1 METID
6 YQNFLGIAN
15 INNGK
20 NQIKA
25 RVLDVDSNNSKALV
39 ETVDGSLRIKLNNK
53 TGELLSVGDY
63 VVVEY
68 DKVLTKKNAYISL
81 RNGQAVP
88 ATKVN
93 IENAIVVQ
101 EKVASYLLH
110 EYTVVDYIA
119 GNKIVYG
126 GISNPIILNGYTA
139 AKKDIS
145 KDFDLYQEIQFA
157 NKINLYPDSSYSEV
171 YENAKIYLN
180 LNHFNDDGS
189 AYITFKLDSGTLHI
203 LDRSLTTK
211 DISQSGIRLVYENIS
226 PPSPSS
232 LFPYGYARCYI
243 RLYYINKNTNSSSWY
258 TFTDNHV
265 LVSFASEAEYNAAVG
280 LTYEPITLTQ
290 INETKT
296 VVKKGVTT

>member
-6 YQNFLGIAN
+6 YKNFLGVAN

-93 IENAIVVQ
+93 IENAIVIQ

-110 EYTVVDYIA
+110 EYTIVDYVA
-119 GNKIVYG
+119 GNKIMYG
-126 GISNPIILNGYTA
+126 GISNPIILNGYEVYRQNIEYSASYSEIDFYHIYLSSLGHYRNDSKALIEISTIANDGTITA
-139 AKKDIS
+139 NFKIVQRSTGENIKDTTVTT
-145 KDFDLYQEIQFA
+145 KDMTSLGIGLAYQTIYKPGTS
-157 NKINLYPDSSYSEV
+157 NYPNGYIMGNLCMKYRDVTTGKIKYIYFSSYSIFFE
-171 YENAKIYLN
+171 
-180 LNHFNDDGS
+180 
-189 AYITFKLDSGTLHI
+189 
-203 LDRSLTTK
+203 
-211 DISQSGIRLVYENIS
+211 
-226 PPSPSS
+226 
-232 LFPYGYARCYI
+232 
-243 RLYYINKNTNSSSWY
+243 
-258 TFTDNHV
+258 
-265 LVSFASEAEYNAAVG
+265 FASISEYNAAIG
-280 LTYEPITLTQ
+280 LTYEPQTLSQ
-290 INETKT
+290 VNETKT
-296 VVKKGVTT
+296 VV

>member
-6 YQNFLGIAN
+6 YKNFLGVAN
-15 INNGK
+15 INNDK

-110 EYTVVDYIA
+110 EYTLVDYVA
-119 GNKIVYG
+119 GNKIMYG
-126 GISNPIILNGYTA
+126 GVSNSIVLNGYEAGTYYT
-139 AKKDIS
+139 KS
-145 KDFDLYQEIQFA
+145 ELYSEIQFSG
-157 NKINLYPDSSYSEV
+157 IRLVPSSSSYVFTDTGS
-171 YENAKIYLN
+171 KIYLN
-180 LNHFNDDGS
+180 LNYFNSDGS
-189 AYITFKLDSGTLHI
+189 ANITYKFDYKDSTKFKRTVNTS
-203 LDRSLTTK
+203 
-211 DISQSGIRLVYENIS
+211 DISKSGIRLNYTKIY
-226 PPSPSS
+226 PPGAFPS
-232 LFPYGYARCYI
+232 LPYGYALCYI
-243 RLYYINKNTNSSSWY
+243 LVYYIDVDSGSTKYYIFADEQAWI
-258 TFTDNHV
+258 
-265 LVSFASEAEYNAAVG
+265 SFASEAEYNAAVG
-280 LTYEPITLTQ
+280 LTYEPMTLSQ
-290 INETKT
+290 VNETIT
-296 VVKKGVTT
+296 EV

>member
-6 YQNFLGIAN
+6 YKNFLGIAN

-81 RNGQAVP
+81 RNGQAIP

-110 EYTVVDYIA
+110 EYTLVDYVA
-119 GNKIVYG
+119 GNKIMYG
-126 GISNPIILNGYTA
+126 GVSNSIILNGYEAGKYIT
-139 AKKDIS
+139 
-145 KDFDLYQEIQFA
+145 Q
-157 NKINLYPDSSYSEV
+157 DSELYSEMQFSKIV
-171 YENAKIYLN
+171 RGGGVRTNAKFYLN
-180 LNHFNDDGS
+180 LNYFNSDGS
-189 AYITFKLDSGTLHI
+189 ANITFKLDCNGSTELTK
-203 LDRSLTTK
+203 RVTTK
-211 DISQSGIRLVYENIS
+211 DISQSGIRLNYDKIF
-226 PPSPSS
+226 PSS
-232 LFPYGYARCYI
+232 ALFPYGYARCYI
-243 RLYYINKNTNSSSWY
+243 LVYYIKVDTSSLTYAIFGDASV
-258 TFTDNHV
+258 DI
-265 LVSFASEAEYNAAVG
+265 SFASEAEYNAAVG
-280 LTYEPITLTQ
+280 LTYEPITLSK
-290 INETKT
+290 INETIT
-296 VVKKGVTT
+296 EV

>member
-6 YQNFLGIAN
+6 YKNFLGVAN
-15 INNGK
+15 ISNGK

-81 RNGQAVP
+81 RNGQAIP

-139 AKKDIS
+139 AKNVDGQDIS
-145 KDFDLYQEIQFA
+145 KDSDLYQEIQFA
-157 NKINLYPDSSYSEV
+157 NKISLKPNSGYSYV

-180 LNHFNDDGS
+180 LNYFNDDGS
-189 AYITFKLDSGTLHI
+189 ANVTFKLDSGT
-203 LDRSLTTK
+203 SNKFKQTLTTK
-211 DISQSGIRLVYENIS
+211 DISQSGIRLVYKNIS
-226 PPSPSS
+226 PPSTSS
-232 LFPYGYARCYI
+232 LFPYGYAHCYI
-243 RLYYINKNTNSSSWY
+243 RIYYIDMNTSSSNWI
-258 TFTDNHV
+258 TFTGDYA

-290 INETKT
+290 INETIT
-296 VVKKGVTT
+296 VV